1 MARRTQLFSV
11 LAALGAAVICSTA
24 PAFAQAPPLRI
35 GVLNDQSG
43 MYADLA
49 GAGSVIAARM
59 AVEDAGGSVLGRKV
73 EVLVGD
79 HQNKPDIGASIA
91 AQWYD
96 TQGVSAIVD
105 VPVSSVAL
113 AVQDIARTRHR
124 IVLFS
129 GAGTSDLTGK
139 ACSPTGFAWTYDT
152 VALANGT
159 GSAIVKAGGDSWFF
173 ITADY
178 AFGTA
183 AEHDVS
189 DVVRA
194 NGGKVV
200 GSVRAPMN
208 TADFSSFLL
217 QAQASHAKIIGL
229 ANSGSDLINAI
240 KQSAEFGI
248 VAGGQKLAGLL
259 VFLSDVHSLGLQTAQ
274 GLQLT
279 ESFYWD
285 QNDKTRAFANRFA
298 ALDGGK
304 RPTMV
309 QAGVY
314 SAVAHYLK
322 AVAKAGTDEGMAVAA
337 AIRSIPVDDF
347 MTDHATVRADGRVLR
362 DFYLFEVKSPAESKG
377 PWDLYK
383 TIRRIPAEDAVRP
396 LNQGGCPLVS
406 GQ

>member
-1 MARRTQLFSV
+1 MTHSVARAVRNAL
-11 LAALGAAVICSTA
+11 LALTIGASAHPAL
-24 PAFAQAPPLRI
+24 AQSPPLRI

-43 MYADLA
+43 MYADLS
-49 GAGSVIAARM
+49 GPGSVVAATM
-59 AVEDAGGSVLGRKV
+59 AAEDAGGTVLGRKI
-73 EVLVGD
+73 EVLTGD
-79 HQNKPDIGASIA
+79 HQNKADVGAAVA

-113 AVQDIARTRHR
+113 AVQDVARKRQK
-124 IVLFS
+124 IVMFS
-129 GAGTSDLTGK
+129 GAGSSDLTGK

-152 VALANGT
+152 IALANGT
-159 GSAIVKAGGDSWFF
+159 GSAIVKAGGDTWFF
-173 ITADY
+173 LTADY

-189 DVVRA
+189 EVVRA
-194 NGGKVV
+194 NGGRVV
-200 GSVRAPMN
+200 GAVRIAMS
-208 TADFSSFLL
+208 TTDFSSFLL

-229 ANSGSDLINAI
+229 ANAGSDLINAI
-240 KQSAEFGI
+240 KQASEFGI
-248 VAGGQKLAGLL
+248 VAAGQKLAGLL
-259 VFLSDVHSLGLQTAQ
+259 VFISDVHSLGLQTAQ

-285 QNDKTRAFANRFA
+285 QNDGTRAFADRFA
-298 ALDGGK
+298 ARTGGK

-322 AVAKAGTDEGMAVAA
+322 AVAKAGTDDGPAVAD
-337 AIRSIPVDDF
+337 AIRAIPVDDF
-347 MTDHATVRADGRVLR
+347 MTDHVAVRIDGRVLR

-383 TIRRIPAEDAVRP
+383 LIRRIPAQDAVRP
-396 LNQGGCPLVS
+396 LAQGGCPLVK
-406 GQ
+406 